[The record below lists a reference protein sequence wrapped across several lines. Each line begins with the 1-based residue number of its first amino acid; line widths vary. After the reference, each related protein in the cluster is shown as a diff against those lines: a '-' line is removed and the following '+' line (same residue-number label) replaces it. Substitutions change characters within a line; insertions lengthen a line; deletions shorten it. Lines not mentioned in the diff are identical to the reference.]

1 MKLSARFAVSASQ
14 MNNDILNAFL
24 PEIKK
29 EFSLGVSIVKQ
40 QLPSIIKDSILRSPT
55 YDSLVSG
62 DLKFEFGI
70 PDATIKVAELINVWL
85 SGIVYDIKLPSVSG
99 YGIKASFAARAV
111 KADFSDVLGSNA
123 AFVHDNIGSYDLP
136 WLQWLLLDGG
146 AIIVPGYSVTYL
158 PSHRSR
164 TGNAIMTPGGNWGVA
179 SQFKGTIN
187 NNWITEAIEAS
198 NSELNL
204 LLERTFT

>member
-1 MKLSARFAVSASQ
+1 MKLSAKFTVTAPQ
-14 MNNDILNAFL
+14 MDNDILNAFL

-29 EFSLGVSIVKQ
+29 NFALGVTTIKQ
-40 QLPSIIKDSILRSPT
+40 QLPSTIKNNILSSPT
-55 YDSLVSG
+55 YDSLVNG
-62 DLKFEFGI
+62 ALKFELGI
-70 PDATIKVAELINVWL
+70 PDAITKVAVLLDIWL
-85 SGIVYDIKLPSVSG
+85 SGIVYDIKLPSISG
-99 YGIKASFAARAV
+99 RQIRASFAAQAV

-146 AIIVPGYSVTYL
+146 AIIVPGYSVSYL

-164 TGNAIMTPGGNWGVA
+164 TGNAIMTAGGSWGVP

-187 NNWITEAIEAS
+187 DNWITEAIAS
-198 NSELNL
+198 SGSEINN
-204 LLERTFT
+204 LLERAFT